1 MAQPGKALDC
11 YLLSSERGKHPV
23 LERARGFKS
32 PSPRFGYLFL
42 AQYRFIHVVWR
53 RMAGHSLVRRMVHS
67 SLGPNPQSI
76 AGATVGLVAAFQVW
90 LTREPLFTGPVPR
103 ISDDALRDAIHR
115 LFLPEDFS
123 LLQVIAGDTL
133 GMGAFCLVFL
143 IGTLLA
149 FLSPVGAFLQIFGIL
164 GFALSVG
171 TYDPVMYP
179 SSWDAVDGWSL
190 GLGYALGVVSTM
202 IVMQSPV
209 RAMLAAN
216 GGKPVRMLGRFAAL
230 SPQTISSWR

>member
-1 MAQPGKALDC
+1 MRNLSGDGPARQGAG
-11 YLLSSERGKHPV
+11 LLSPFVRKGQTSS
-23 LERARGFKS
+23 ARE
-32 PSPRFGYLFL
+32 
-42 AQYRFIHVVWR
+42 
-53 RMAGHSLVRRMVHS
+53 S
-67 SLGPNPQSI
+67 SGVQI
-76 AGATVGLVAAFQVW
+76 
-90 LTREPLFTGPVPR
+90 PLPALR
-103 ISDDALRDAIHR
+103 IPFSSDEALRDAIHR